1 MTARHIPLAAA
12 LAAALALAGCG
23 GDDGDGKIR
32 LNYSIFFP
40 PTHVHTVLAR
50 EWADE
55 IAARTGGRVEIRIFP
70 GGILTK
76 ADQCY
81 SGVIDGISDI
91 GMSSFAY
98 TRGRFPLL
106 EGLDLP
112 LGYRDG
118 VAATR
123 VANEMLRK
131 YEPEEVRNT
140 HVLLVH
146 AHGPGVLA
154 SRSRVARLEDFAGM
168 TCRGT
173 GFSAKI
179 VDLLGG
185 NSVGMPQNDTYEAL
199 QKGVVQATL
208 CPIET
213 LKGWK
218 QGEVVDYVA
227 ETAAIG
233 YTTAMFVT
241 MNLARWNAL
250 PPDIQKVFT
259 EVSAEWADK
268 HGRAWN
274 EADDDARAM
283 LAEMGK
289 PVLRLP
295 DEETARWRARIR
307 PILDQYAE
315 KAEARGLPGRAFL
328 EDMLAA
334 VARHNAEAS
343 PAAPSAP
350 APAPSA
356 PAPSAQH
363 E

>member
-1 MTARHIPLAAA
+1 MKLRFLAILPA
-12 LAAALALAGCG
+12 LLLVCGCG
-23 GDDGDGKIR
+23 RQSGSSDIR

-40 PTHVHTVLAR
+40 PTHIHAKLAQ
-50 EWADE
+50 EWADAIHE
-55 IAARTGGRVEIRIFP
+55 RSGGKVTIKIFP

-81 SGVIDGISDI
+81 SGVIDGISDL

-112 LGYRDG
+112 VGYPDG
-118 VAATR
+118 LSATR
-123 VANEMLRK
+123 IANEMLRK
-131 YEPEEVRNT
+131 YAPAEVAGT
-140 HVLLVH
+140 HILLVH

-154 SRSRVARLEDFAGM
+154 SRSRVASMEDFAGM
-168 TCRGT
+168 SCRGT

-218 QGEVVDYVA
+218 QGEVVNYVT
-227 ETAAIG
+227 ESPAIG

-241 MNLARWNAL
+241 MNLERWNSL
-250 PPDIQKVFT
+250 SPELQQIFT
-259 EVSAEWADK
+259 ETSDEWIDK
-268 HGRAWN
+268 HGQAWN
-274 EADDDARAM
+274 DADTEARAM
-283 LAEMGK
+283 LANMGK
-289 PVLRLP
+289 TV
-295 DEETARWRARIR
+295 ETLGPQETERWRKSIA
-307 PILDQYAE
+307 PMLNQFAAQADS
-315 KAEARGLPGRAFL
+315 RGLPGSAFL
-328 EDMLAA
+328 KDLLDA
-334 VARHNAEAS
+334 VDGCR
-343 PAAPSAP
+343 
-350 APAPSA
+350 
-356 PAPSAQH
+356 
-363 E
+363 

>member
-1 MTARHIPLAAA
+1 MLAA
-12 LAAALALAGCG
+12 GCAREG
-23 GDDGDGKIR
+23 AGKIR
-32 LNYSIFFP
+32 LNYSVFFP
-40 PTHVHTVLAR
+40 PTHVHTVLAQQ
-50 EWADE
+50 WADE
-55 IAARTGGRVEIRIFP
+55 ISARTGGRVEIRIFP

-81 SGVIDGISDI
+81 AGVVDGISDI
-91 GMSSFAY
+91 GMSAFAY

-118 VAATR
+118 VSATR

-131 YEPEEVRNT
+131 YNPAEVADT

-154 SRSRVARLEDFAGM
+154 SRQRVATLEDFAGLA
-168 TCRGT
+168 CRGT
-173 GFSAKI
+173 GFSARI

-218 QGEVVDYVA
+218 QGEVIGHVA
-227 ETAAIG
+227 ESPAIG

-241 MNLARWNAL
+241 MNRERWDSL
-250 PPDIQKVFT
+250 PPDIRKVFAD
-259 EVSAEWADK
+259 VSAEWVDK
-268 HGRAWN
+268 HGKAWN
-274 EADDDARAM
+274 DADADAREM
-283 LAEMGK
+283 LADMGK
-289 PVLRLP
+289 EVFSLS
-295 DEETARWRARIR
+295 DDETARWSGRIS
-307 PILDQYAE
+307 PMLEQFAE
-315 KAEARGLPGRAFL
+315 RVEARGLPGRAFL
-328 EDMLAA
+328 ADMLES
-334 VARHNAEAS
+334 VARNNA
-343 PAAPSAP
+343 SAD
-350 APAPSA
+350 A
-356 PAPSAQH
+356 H
-363 E
+363 

>member
-1 MTARHIPLAAA
+1 MKNTAILLICATSACA
-12 LAAALALAGCG
+12 LSLCGCG
-23 GDDGDGKIR
+23 RGGDAASIR

-40 PTHVHTVLAR
+40 PTHIHSILAN
-50 EWADE
+50 EWAGE
-55 IAARTGGRVEIRIFP
+55 INARTGGRVEIRIFP

-81 SGVIDGISDI
+81 SGVINGISDI

-112 LGYRDG
+112 LGYADG
-118 VAATR
+118 VSATR
-123 VANEMLRK
+123 VANELIRK
-131 YEPEEVRNT
+131 YRPEEIENT
-140 HVLLVH
+140 HILFVH

-154 SRSRVARLEDFAGM
+154 SRKRVASLEDFAGLA
-168 TCRGT
+168 CRGT

-218 QGEVVDYVA
+218 QGEVIDFVA
-227 ETAAIG
+227 ESAAIG

-241 MNLARWNAL
+241 MNKERWESL
-250 PPDIQKVFT
+250 PPDVQKVFT
-259 EVSAEWADK
+259 EVSEEWIDK

-274 EADDDARAM
+274 EADDAARTM

-289 PVLRLP
+289 PVERLS
-295 DEETARWRARIR
+295 DAETARWRERIA
-307 PILDQYAE
+307 PMLDHYAE
-315 KAEARGLPGRAFL
+315 HAESRGLPGKAFL
-328 EDMLAA
+328 ADMLDS
-334 VARHNAEAS
+334 VARHNAET
-343 PAAPSAP
+343 AAR
-350 APAPSA
+350 
-356 PAPSAQH
+356 
-363 E
+363 

>member
-1 MTARHIPLAAA
+1 MFCAAVLAVIA
-12 LAAALALAGCG
+12 AGCSRS
-23 GDDGDGKIR
+23 GDGKIR

-40 PTHVHTVLAR
+40 PTHIHSVLAR

-55 IAARTGGRVEIRIFP
+55 IASRTGGRVEIRIFP

-81 SGVIDGISDI
+81 SGVVDGISDI

-112 LGYRDG
+112 LGYADG
-118 VAATR
+118 VSATR
-123 VANEMLRK
+123 VANELLRK
-131 YEPEEVRNT
+131 YNPAETGDT

-154 SRSRVARLEDFAGM
+154 SRRRVASLEDFAGLS
-168 TCRGT
+168 CRGT

-218 QGEVVDYVA
+218 QGEVIDYVA
-227 ETAAIG
+227 ESPAIG

-241 MNLARWNAL
+241 MNRERWESL
-250 PPDIQKVFT
+250 PPDVRKVF
-259 EVSAEWADK
+259 EDVSEEWIDK

-274 EADDDARAM
+274 EADEAAREM
-283 LAEMGK
+283 LAGMGK
-289 PVLRLP
+289 PVESLS
-295 DEETARWRARIR
+295 EAETARWRERIA
-307 PILDQYAE
+307 PMLDQYAE
-315 KAEARGLPGRAFL
+315 RAEARGLPGKAFL
-328 EDMLAA
+328 ADMLDS
-334 VARHNAEAS
+334 VARHNAET
-343 PAAPSAP
+343 AAAAAAVTGESGGREARPSK
-350 APAPSA
+350 
-356 PAPSAQH
+356 
-363 E
+363 

>member
-1 MTARHIPLAAA
+1 MKTPVILFYC
-12 LAAALALAGCG
+12 AALALAGCG
-23 GDDGDGKIR
+23 RSGGDTAIR

-40 PTHVHTVLAR
+40 PTHVHTILAQQ
-50 EWADE
+50 WGDE
-55 IAARTGGRVEIRIFP
+55 INARTGGRVTIRIFP

-118 VAATR
+118 VTATR
-123 VANEMLRK
+123 VANVMLRK
-131 YEPEEVRNT
+131 YRPAEVENT

-154 SRSRVARLEDFAGM
+154 SRQRVTSLEDFAGIS
-168 TCRGT
+168 CRGT
-173 GFSAKI
+173 GFSARI

-218 QGEVVDYVA
+218 QGEVIDFVA
-227 ETAAIG
+227 ETPAIG

-241 MNLARWNAL
+241 MNLERWNSL
-250 PPDIQKVFT
+250 PPDIQRVFT
-259 EVSAEWADK
+259 EVSDEWIDK

-274 EADDDARAM
+274 EADAAAREL

-289 PVLRLP
+289 PVERLS
-295 DEETARWRARIR
+295 DEETARWRERIA
-307 PILDQYAE
+307 PMLDQFAE
-315 KAEARGLPGRAFL
+315 RAEERGLPGRAFL
-328 EDMLAA
+328 ADLKAA
-334 VARHNAEAS
+334 VNRL
-343 PAAPSAP
+343 
-350 APAPSA
+350 
-356 PAPSAQH
+356 
-363 E
+363 